1 MDINSLLKKGVE
13 IIGER
18 KYGNPQL
25 EATLVLSKLL
35 GVDKVYI
42 YTHGKEKVSPS
53 VKEKFIKLMEKRAT
67 GYPIQYILKEKEFM
81 GLDFYIEEG
90 VLVPRPD
97 TEILVEYILN
107 YIDEKYKNEPINFL
121 DLGFGSG
128 AIALSIAYYRRN
140 VNVYGVD
147 IGDIP
152 LKVGYINKDRFK
164 LDNVK
169 LYKGDLFQGIEG
181 LGLEGKFHIIASNP
195 PYIPIED
202 IEMLQTEVKYEPL
215 DALAGGEDGLDYYR
229 NIIPKAK
236 DYLCPQ
242 GLLIF
247 EIGYDQGKRIKNIL
261 IEEGYKNIQILK
273 DLQGLDR
280 VILGIME

>member
-1 MDINSLLKKGVE
+1 
-13 IIGER
+13 
-18 KYGNPQL
+18 
-25 EATLVLSKLL
+25 
-35 GVDKVYI
+35 
-42 YTHGKEKVSPS
+42 
-53 VKEKFIKLMEKRAT
+53 
-67 GYPIQYILKEKEFM
+67 M

-202 IEMLQTEVKYEPL
+202 IEMLQTEVKYEP
-215 DALAGGEDGLDYYR
+215 
-229 NIIPKAK
+229 
-236 DYLCPQ
+236 
-242 GLLIF
+242 
-247 EIGYDQGKRIKNIL
+247 
-261 IEEGYKNIQILK
+261 
-273 DLQGLDR
+273 
-280 VILGIME
+280 